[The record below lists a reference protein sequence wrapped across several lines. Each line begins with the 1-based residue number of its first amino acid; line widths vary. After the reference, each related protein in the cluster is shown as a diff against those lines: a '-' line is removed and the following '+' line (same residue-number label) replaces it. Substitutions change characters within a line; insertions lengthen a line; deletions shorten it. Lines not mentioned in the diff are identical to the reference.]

1 MRAADCHWSHRCAEG
16 RAAFP
21 LAVTLDVLPVPLGEV
36 SCPPQGDTHTTDP
49 KTMVWGYGTVQTW
62 WGFQLFSP
70 VPFAAMC
77 SSVVC
82 ASAVPRMKTSWYV
95 RALALVGV
103 TFCGRIGTSLAKLSL
118 PVFHKTRGLHGVFP

>member
-1 MRAADCHWSHRCAEG
+1 MRAADCHWSHHCAEG

-36 SCPPQGDTHTTDP
+36 SCPPRVIHTALIPKPRFGDTEQFRHGG
-49 KTMVWGYGTVQTW
+49 V
-62 WGFQLFSP
+62 FSFFSP
-70 VPFAAMC
+70 VPFTATC

-82 ASAVPRMKTSWYV
+82 ASAVPRMKMSWYV

-103 TFCGRIGTSLAKLSL
+103 TFCRIGTFLAKLSL